1 MLLKLEKVLLH
12 ATLNLKLEGEKYSIF
27 SLNISLNLFFYLCSD
42 VELDVVDKNGVF
54 DIVYLLKDAG
64 TYDVDVKF
72 GGRQVPDGLIRMT
85 VK

>member
-1 MLLKLEKVLLH
+1 MPCLEFV
-12 ATLNLKLEGEKYSIF
+12 
-27 SLNISLNLFFYLCSD
+27 FFCSD
-42 VELDVVDKNGVF
+42 VELDVVEKDGIF
-54 DIVYLLKDAG
+54 DIVYLLKEAG